1 MVSPLSTIATPHY
14 SIQIGNS
21 ALDQLNSFL
30 KRNKFSKLFIL
41 VDENTLQHC
50 LPHLIMCVKKLS
62 EAEVIELESGEK
74 NKTIDVCVNVWRV
87 LGELGADRNSLL
99 INLGGGVIT
108 DLGGFIASTYK
119 RGIAFVNIPTTL
131 LSQIDASAGGK
142 TGVDLDGLK
151 NEVGVFADPKELFI
165 FSGFL
170 RSLPRREM
178 LSGFAEALKHGLI
191 ADASYWQKL
200 KTVNLADDVSWDEII
215 LRSVRIK
222 SEIVESDPFE
232 SGRRKILNFGHT
244 IGHALETFFLEGGET
259 TLLHGEAV
267 AAGMICESW
276 LSNQLAGL
284 HENELEEITQTL
296 LQLYGSAN
304 VNNIS
309 DHRLIELM
317 RHDKKNTN
325 GVINFTL
332 LDAIGKPAINKK
344 AVAAD
349 IIEALNYYRYS
360 ANSFLKNKG
369 DKQ

>member
-1 MVSPLSTIATPHY
+1 MVSPLSTIATPNY

-30 KRNKFSKLFIL
+30 KRNKFSKILIL

-50 LPHLIMCVKKLS
+50 LPHLIMCVKNLAD
-62 EAEVIELESGEK
+62 AEVVELESGEK
-74 NKTIDVCVNVWRV
+74 NKTIEVCVNVWRA
-87 LGELGADRNSLL
+87 LSELGADRKSLL

-108 DLGGFIASTYK
+108 DLGGFIAATFK

-142 TGVDLDGLK
+142 TGVDLDGIK

-165 FSGFL
+165 FPGFL
-170 RSLPRREM
+170 RTLPRRQM

-191 ADASYWQKL
+191 ADKSYWEKL
-200 KTVNLADDVSWDEII
+200 RTVNLADDVSWDEII
-215 LRSVRIK
+215 LRSVKIK
-222 SEIVESDPFE
+222 SGIVESDPFE
-232 SGRRKILNFGHT
+232 TGKRKVLNFGHT
-244 IGHALETFFLEGGET
+244 IGHALETFFLEGGESS
-259 TLLHGEAV
+259 LLHGEAV

-284 HENELEEITQTL
+284 HENELEEITQAI
-296 LQLYGSAN
+296 LQLYGCVQIN
-304 VNNIS
+304 KIS

-317 RHDKKNTN
+317 RHDKKNNN
-325 GVINFTL
+325 GIINFTL
-332 LDAIGKPAINKK
+332 LDAIGKAVINKK
-344 AVAAD
+344 AAAED

-360 ANSFLKNKG
+360 VNSFSKK
-369 DKQ
+369 